1 VDLEQGDASKVM
13 SEADKVI
20 LWGAIVPVALVCLTI
35 LSLIIRA
42 ALRHDMQTISAPAA
56 SEAEAIDRKTW
67 IVLAIIAIAIISVPI
82 QRLISL
88 ANGPLSADI
97 TVEVTGNMWFWTYR
111 YVEAGDYSFSAPMLE
126 DAITGELRLAGL
138 PEEYTGENNHLV
150 VPVGKTVRL
159 VTKGESVI
167 YRWSIPA
174 IGALVD
180 ALPGRPNE
188 TLFSASSEGHYNSE
202 YDALCSPS
210 HVFIPIEI
218 EVVSEEQ
225 YHQWLADRQMRVS
238 VANTASI
245 IQ

>member
-1 VDLEQGDASKVM
+1 MNGPENI
-13 SEADKVI
+13 I
-20 LWGAIVPVALVCLTI
+20 LWGAIVPVAVVCFAIFVL
-35 LSLIIRA
+35 LIRT
-42 ALRHDMQTISAPAA
+42 ALRGKVMDDATPGTAPQ
-56 SEAEAIDRKTW
+56 ETMGRKTW
-67 IVLAIIAIAIISVPI
+67 IVLAIAVIAIISVPA

-88 ANGPLSADI
+88 TKGAPSADI

-111 YVEAGDYSFSAPMLE
+111 YVEGGEYSFSAPMLE

-138 PEEYTGENNHLV
+138 PESGSEERNRLV

-167 YRWSIPA
+167 YRWAIPSL
-174 IGALVD
+174 GVLVD

-188 TLFSASSEGHYNSE
+188 TYFSASSVGHYYSD

-218 EVVSEEQ
+218 NVVSEEQ
-225 YHQWLADRQMRVS
+225 FDQWLADRQTRIS
-238 VANTASI
+238 LADTGAGDH
-245 IQ
+245 

>member
-1 VDLEQGDASKVM
+1 MNG
-13 SEADKVI
+13 ADNVI
-20 LWGAIVPVALVCLTI
+20 LWGAIVPVAAVCLTI
-35 LSLIIRA
+35 LILLVRTV
-42 ALRHDMQTISAPAA
+42 LRRDVQANPTPGA
-56 SEAEAIDRKTW
+56 SQAEAIGRKTW
-67 IVLAIIAIAIISVPI
+67 MVLAIAAIAIISVPA

-88 ANGPLSADI
+88 ADGPQSADI

-138 PEEYTGENNHLV
+138 PENYAAEANRLV

-174 IGALVD
+174 IGVLVD

-188 TLFSASSEGHYNSE
+188 AWFSASSEGRYYSD

-218 EVVSEEQ
+218 DVVSEEQ
-225 YHQWLADRQMRVS
+225 FDQWLADRQTRIS
-238 VANTASI
+238 LADTGADYR
-245 IQ
+245 